1 MRFKRIVLGV
11 VLITMF
17 ISLTGCK
24 LQTDK
29 PFTIK
34 ETKITSKVIPY
45 ESLQSEAFYE
55 EYLKPLMLEVGFK
68 EEDAYL
74 KASEKSL
81 NMYITAIIH

>member
-55 EYLKPLMLEVGFK
+55 E
-68 EEDAYL
+68 
-74 KASEKSL
+74 
-81 NMYITAIIH
+81 